1 MRRLYLVTLLKQGDT
16 MAKHHWRAIWISD
29 VHLGTRGCKA
39 SHLYSFLKAN
49 RADNLYLVGD
59 IIDGWRLATSKFYW
73 PGEHNQ
79 VVRQI
84 LRKSEKEDTKVTYV
98 TGNHD
103 EFLRDYIAE
112 HNFEMGNI
120 SVVDE
125 AFHTTAKGEQLWIV
139 HGDDYDGITRHHK
152 WVALLGDVGYNF
164 LLWSNSWFNRIRR
177 LFRLPYWSLSRTIKH
192 KVKSAVSFI
201 FEFEHTM
208 AKETRKRGMDGV
220 VCGHIHHAEK
230 KDIDGIRYYNCGDWV
245 ESCTALAEDENGEIR
260 IIHWAQVGIET
271 DNVIP
276 LELPRDKVA
285 VGA

>member
-1 MRRLYLVTLLKQGDT
+1 
-16 MAKHHWRAIWISD
+16 MAKQHWRTIWISD

-39 SHLYSFLKAN
+39 SLLYAFLKAN
-49 RADNLYLVGD
+49 RADQLYLVGD
-59 IIDGWRLATSKFYW
+59 IIDGWRLATTKWYW

-84 LRKSEKEDTKVTYV
+84 LRKSEKEDTRVVYV

-125 AFHTTAKGEQLWIV
+125 AFHTTARGEQLWIV
-139 HGDDYDGITRHHK
+139 HGDAYDGITRHHK

-164 LLWSNSWFNRIRR
+164 LLWSNRWFNQVRR
-177 LFRLPYWSLSRTIKH
+177 FLKLPYWSLSKAIKQ

-201 FEFEHTM
+201 FEFENTM

-230 KDIDGIRYYNCGDWV
+230 KEIDGITYYNCGDWV
-245 ESCTALAEDENGEIR
+245 ESCTALAEDERGEIHV
-260 IIHWAQVGIET
+260 IHWAQVGYDA

-276 LELPRDKVA
+276 LELPQDKLVA
-285 VGA
+285 NA

>member
-1 MRRLYLVTLLKQGDT
+1 
-16 MAKHHWRAIWISD
+16 MAKQHWRAIWISD

-49 RADNLYLVGD
+49 RSDQLYLVGD
-59 IIDGWRLATSKFYW
+59 IIDGWRLATSKWYW

-79 VVRQI
+79 IVRQI
-84 LRKSEKEDTKVTYV
+84 LRKSEKEDTRVVYV

-112 HNFEMGNI
+112 HKFEMGNI

-125 AFHTTAKGEQLWIV
+125 AFHTTASGEQLWIV
-139 HGDDYDGITRHHK
+139 HGDAYDGITRHHR
-152 WVALLGDVGYNF
+152 WVALLGDAGYNF
-164 LLWSNSWFNRIRR
+164 LLWSNRWFNQARR
-177 LFRLPYWSLSRTIKH
+177 FLRLPYWSLSKAIKQ

-208 AKETRKRGMDGV
+208 AKETRRRGMDGV

-230 KDIDGIRYYNCGDWV
+230 KHMDGITYYNCGDWV
-245 ESCTALAEDENGEIR
+245 ESCTALVEDERGDIH
-260 IIHWAQVGIET
+260 IIHWAHVGFEAE
-271 DNVIP
+271 NVVP
-276 LELPRDKVA
+276 LQLQPGKVA
-285 VGA
+285 QIKGEIKAG

>member
-1 MRRLYLVTLLKQGDT
+1 

-152 WVALLGDVGYNF
+152 WVALLRDVGYNF